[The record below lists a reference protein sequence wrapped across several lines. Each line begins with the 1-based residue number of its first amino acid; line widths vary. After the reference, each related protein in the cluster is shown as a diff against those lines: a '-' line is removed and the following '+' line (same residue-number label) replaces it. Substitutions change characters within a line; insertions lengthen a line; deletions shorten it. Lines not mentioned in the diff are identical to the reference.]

1 MLRLPCQKGGRKT
14 IHLVIGANVFLHSVK
29 GYLSKAPPLSH
40 LSDCISPWQV
50 VVVGAGASSLP
61 VLPSWQ
67 SSAAVC
73 MGGSQA
79 AARGSIMAAIRVEPA
94 GAIAANHRP
103 PSSAQPSRRP
113 GLSGAQGRT
122 GVFSRFPPLPPPPP
136 DSPTHSGE
144 MPDSSQANSFWGKLG
159 WRTDAGLYMY
169 VVKMIGMGALLM
181 IPTSFHF
188 SIKDIHQTPLTIPVA
203 ARPTIAHHHPGEIP
217 HQTWPP
223 TGQSPLGKPAGCF
236 PFE

>member
-1 MLRLPCQKGGRKT
+1 MRLPCQKGGRKT

-122 GVFSRFPPLPPPPP
+122 GVFSRFPPCHRHRLIHRHTVVKCQIPLK
-136 DSPTHSGE
+136 PTHSGGSWDGGL
-144 MPDSSQANSFWGKLG
+144 MLASICMSSN
-159 WRTDAGLYMY
+159 
-169 VVKMIGMGALLM
+169 
-181 IPTSFHF
+181 
-188 SIKDIHQTPLTIPVA
+188 
-203 ARPTIAHHHPGEIP
+203 
-217 HQTWPP
+217 
-223 TGQSPLGKPAGCF
+223 
-236 PFE
+236 